1 MARANWSAQ
10 HPQFDT
16 PHVSKYIVDVVAAV
30 LFMLSD
36 DIFEKKLTDQIT
48 LGNGGDDLLM
58 HLAHA

>member
-36 DIFEKKLTDQIT
+36 DIFEK
-48 LGNGGDDLLM
+48 N
-58 HLAHA
+58 